1 MKKFIMG
8 ELRSNAFLFSNE
20 LNEAVLF
27 DCGSKDLEEIYKY
40 LEENK
45 LTLTT
50 LVLTHGHIDHIRGMN
65 LLMEKFENLEVY
77 IGEEEK
83 IFLEKSE
90 YNLSHMIYRELYSV
104 KDLNRVKFIKGG
116 DVVFGFEVIDTPG
129 HTIGGKSFYNK
140 NLKALVTGDTM
151 FAGGSI
157 GRSDFPSG
165 DITEL
170 MKSIRT
176 LCEKLPEDTVVYTG
190 HGEESTIGYEKSI
203 HLGNN
208 FSY

>member
-8 ELRSNAFLFSNE
+8 ELKSNAFLFWNE

-27 DCGSKDLEEIYKY
+27 DCGSKDLEEIYEFLDEKR
-40 LEENK
+40 LK
-45 LTLTT
+45 LKALI
-50 LVLTHGHIDHIRGMN
+50 LTHGHIDHIRGMN
-65 LLMEKFENLEVY
+65 LLMEKFGNLEVY

-90 YNLSHMIYRELYSV
+90 YNLSHMIYRELYSI
-104 KDLNRVKFIKGG
+104 KELSRVTFVKGG

-129 HTIGGKSFYNK
+129 HTIGGKSYYSK
-140 NLKALVTGDTM
+140 EQKALVTGDTM
-151 FAGGSI
+151 FANGSI

-165 DITEL
+165 DVTKLIN
-170 MKSIRT
+170 SVRG
-176 LCEKLPEDTVVYTG
+176 LCEKLPEDTTIYTG
-190 HGEESTIGYEKSI
+190 HGEESSIGYEKSI